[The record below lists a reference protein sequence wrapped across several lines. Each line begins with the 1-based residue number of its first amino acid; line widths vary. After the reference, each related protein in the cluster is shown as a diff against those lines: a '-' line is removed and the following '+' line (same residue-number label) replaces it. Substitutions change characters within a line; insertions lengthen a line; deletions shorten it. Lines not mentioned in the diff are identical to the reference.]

1 MNKITFSKILY
12 KRHQLPRWLKLSF
25 KILLGIFLF
34 IILAYMCLAFYVS
47 THKKEILASITAEIN
62 ENINGNLVAED
73 MDPTFLQGFPRISLR
88 LKNVIV
94 KDSLY
99 NDHKHTLLEAND
111 FNISINS
118 FAFLRG
124 ALEIR
129 KIEIENAKIYLFVD
143 ENGYSNSSI
152 FKSKA
157 EKKAEQPDGGSFAE
171 VKNFQ
176 LHNVTFVSDNQK
188 GKKLFQFIINDLN
201 GKLKYDSEGWDAD
214 IKLDALAK
222 SLAFNTK
229 HGSFIE
235 NKKLN
240 GKFDIRY
247 NEEAENIVIS
257 PNDLD
262 IGEDEFNIKGKFGIG
277 KKNSQFSIGI
287 IANGILWRNAS
298 NLLSNNISK
307 QLDRF
312 DLEKPIDVTCD
323 IVGDLNSQGDPLI
336 YVKAKIKDNRLHIPD
351 GIVDN
356 CNFTGIFTNEFVKG
370 KGFDDPNSAVKLL
383 NFTGNYKEI
392 PFTIDAAI
400 INDFNKP
407 MASGTFKSQFP
418 LEKLSNAVDKDL
430 LVFSK
435 GTADVSLKFKAD
447 IVNLEITKPIFSG
460 LVNIKEGDVTYTPR
474 NLRFKNTNVALD
486 FTEKALL
493 IKNITLQ
500 SGKSVVNMEGDVENF
515 LNLYYTDPERIV
527 LNWKVRSPQ
536 LHLGEFL
543 SFLGSRKTTRVVK
556 KKTNKS
562 TLTENLNFL
571 FEKSNVAMN
580 VQVDKFYYNKF
591 YATDVKANV
600 LLSETGMFIK
610 NAHVNHAG
618 GFLDVNGSLIQ
629 GKTQNKFAINA
640 LVKNVNIE
648 KFFHAF
654 NNFGMES
661 MSSKNLR
668 GFLYS
673 KANIT
678 GSISNDGKLVT
689 NSMNGTIDFD
699 LQKGALV
706 NFEALKSAGKFAFP
720 FRDLDNIT
728 FTNLNGKLDITGEK
742 VKIHPMKINSSVLNM
757 DLAGIY
763 SFGKGTNIVLDVPL
777 RNPKKDK
784 DITDEELLEERR
796 NRGIVIHLLAS
807 DDDEDGKVKI
817 KLVSKKTSENAVET
831 NKSE

>member
-1 MNKITFSKILY
+1 MSKTTLSKILE
-12 KRHQLPRWLKLSF
+12 KRNQIPRWLKLSF
-25 KILLGIFLF
+25 KILFGIFLF
-34 IILAYMCLAFYVS
+34 IIVAYMSLAFYVN
-47 THKKEILASITAEIN
+47 THKKEILASITAKIN
-62 ENINGNLVAED
+62 ENINGKLVAES

-99 NDHKHTLLEAND
+99 NNHKHTLLTAND
-111 FNISINS
+111 FNISVNS

-129 KIEIENAKIYLFVD
+129 KIQIEDAKIYLFVD

-157 EKKAEQPDGGSFAE
+157 EKKAEDSNGDSFAE

-176 LHNVTFVSDNQK
+176 LRNVTFVSDNQK
-188 GKKLFQFIINDLN
+188 GRKLMQFIINDLDGN
-201 GKLKYDSEGWDAD
+201 LKYDSDGWDAD
-214 IKLDALAK
+214 VKLDAFAK

-240 GKFDIRY
+240 GNFEIRY
-247 NEEAENIVIS
+247 NEEAENIVIA
-257 PNDLD
+257 PNDLN
-262 IGEDEFNIKGKFGIG
+262 IGDDEFNIKGKFNIG
-277 KKNSQFSIGI
+277 KNNSEFSIGI
-287 IANGILWRNAS
+287 IADGILWKNAS

-312 DLEKPIDVTCD
+312 YLEKPIDVTCD
-323 IVGDLNSQGDPLI
+323 IVGDLNSEGDPLI

-370 KGFDDPNSAVKLL
+370 NGFTDPNSAVKLI
-383 NFTGNYKEI
+383 NFTGEYQEI
-392 PFTIDAAI
+392 PFTIDSAI

-407 MASGTFKSQFP
+407 MASGTLKSKFP
-418 LEKLSNAVDKDL
+418 LEKLAKAIDKDL
-430 LVFSK
+430 LLFSK
-435 GTADVSLKFKAD
+435 GTASLSLDFKAD
-447 IVNLEITKPIFSG
+447 IVNLELTKPRFSG
-460 LVNIKEGDVTYTPR
+460 LVNIKDGDVMYVPR

-486 FTEKALL
+486 FTDQALY

-500 SGKSVVNMEGDVENF
+500 SGKSVVNMEGDIQNF

-527 LNWKVRSPQ
+527 LNWKVKSPQ

-543 SFLGSRKTTRVVK
+543 GFLGNRKTTRVAK

-562 TLTENLNFL
+562 SFSENLNFL

-580 VQVDKFYYNKF
+580 LQVDKFFYNKF

-610 NAHVNHAG
+610 NARVNHAG
-618 GFLDVNGSLIQ
+618 GFMDVNGSLIQ
-629 GKTQNKFAINA
+629 GKTQNKFAVNA

-648 KFFHAF
+648 KFFYAF

-668 GFLYS
+668 GFLFS

-728 FTNLNGKLDITGEK
+728 FEKLDGKLDITGEK

-763 SFGKGTNIVLDVPL
+763 SFGKGTNIALDVPL

-807 DDDEDGKVKI
+807 DDEDGKVKI
-817 KLVSKKTSENAVET
+817 KLVSKKTSVDAVEN
-831 NKSE
+831 NK

>member
-1 MNKITFSKILY
+1 MNKTTFPKILE
-12 KRHQLPRWLKLSF
+12 KRHKLPRWLKLLL
-25 KILLGIFLF
+25 KILFGIFLF
-34 IILAYMCLAFYVS
+34 IIVAYMALAFYVN

-62 ENINGNLVAED
+62 ENINGKLVAES

-99 NDHKHTLLEAND
+99 NDHKHTLLEANE

-129 KIEIENAKIYLFVD
+129 KIEIEDAKIYLFVD

-176 LHNVTFVSDNQK
+176 LHNVSFVSDNQK

-201 GKLKYDSEGWDAD
+201 GKLKYDSDGWDAD
-214 IKLDALAK
+214 IKLDAFAK

-240 GKFDIRY
+240 GNFDIRY

-262 IGEDEFNIKGKFGIG
+262 IGDDEFNIKGKFNIG
-277 KKNSQFSIGI
+277 KKNSEFSIGI
-287 IANGILWRNAS
+287 VADGILWKNAS

-323 IVGDLNSQGDPLI
+323 IGGDLNSEGDPLI

-370 KGFDDPNSAVKLL
+370 KGFNDPNSAVKLL

-392 PFTIDAAI
+392 PFTVDTAI
-400 INDFNKP
+400 INDFSKP
-407 MASGTFKSQFP
+407 IASGTFKSQFP

-430 LVFSK
+430 LVFSN

-460 LVNIKEGDVTYTPR
+460 LVNIKDGDVTYAPR

-500 SGKSVVNMEGDVENF
+500 SGKSVVNMEGDIENF

-527 LNWKVRSPQ
+527 LNWKVKSPQ

-543 SFLGSRKTTRVVK
+543 GFLGSRKTTRIAK
-556 KKTNKS
+556 KKTSKS
-562 TLTENLNFL
+562 TLSENLNFL

-580 VQVDKFYYNKF
+580 VQVDKFFYNKF

-610 NAHVNHAG
+610 NARVNHAG
-618 GFLDVNGSLIQ
+618 GFMDVNGSLTQ
-629 GKTQNKFAINA
+629 GKTLNKFAINA

-648 KFFHAF
+648 KFFYAF

-673 KANIT
+673 QANIT

-763 SFGKGTNIVLDVPL
+763 SFGKGTNIALDVPL

-807 DDDEDGKVKI
+807 DDEDGKVKI

>member
-1 MNKITFSKILY
+1 MNKNTFSEILSR
-12 KRHQLPRWLKLSF
+12 RHQLPRWLRLSL
-25 KILLGIFLF
+25 KILFGIFIL
-34 IILAYMCLAFYVS
+34 IILAYLSLAFYVN
-47 THKKEILASITAEIN
+47 THKKEILASVTAEIN
-62 ENINGNLVAED
+62 ENINGELVAES

-88 LKNVIV
+88 LKNVVI

-99 NDHKHTLLEAND
+99 HSHKHTLLQAND

-129 KIEIENAKIYLFVD
+129 KIEIENAKIYLFID

-157 EKKAEQPDGGSFAE
+157 EKKAENSDEGSFAE

-176 LHNVTFVSDNQK
+176 LHNVTFVSDNK
-188 GKKLFQFIINDLN
+188 NRNKLFHFIVKDLN
-201 GKLKYDSEGWDAD
+201 GKLKYDSDGWDAD
-214 IKLDALAK
+214 IKLDAFAK

-240 GKFDIRY
+240 GNFEIRY
-247 NEEAENIVIS
+247 NEEVENIVIS
-257 PNDLD
+257 PNDLE
-262 IGEDEFNIKGKFGIG
+262 IGENTFNIKGKFNIG
-277 KKNSQFSIGI
+277 KKNSEFSIGI
-287 IANGILWRNAS
+287 IANQILWKEAS

-323 IVGDLNSQGDPLI
+323 IVGDLDSEGDPLI
-336 YVKAKIKDNRLHIPD
+336 YVKAKIKHNRLHIPD
-351 GIVDN
+351 GIIDN
-356 CNFTGIFTNEFVKG
+356 CNFTGIFTNEFIKG
-370 KGFDDPNSAVKLL
+370 KGFDDPNSVVKLQ
-383 NFTGNYKEI
+383 NFTGEYKQV
-392 PFTIDAAI
+392 PFQVDSAI

-407 MASGTFKSQFP
+407 IASGTLKSQFP
-418 LEKLSNAVDKDL
+418 LEKLNNAIDKDL
-430 LVFSK
+430 LIFSK
-435 GTADVSLKFKAD
+435 GTAGLSLNFKAD
-447 IVNLEITKPIFSG
+447 IVNLELTKPQFSG
-460 LVNIKEGDVTYTPR
+460 LVNIKDGDVTYAPR

-486 FTEKALL
+486 FTDKALL

-500 SGKSVVNMEGDVENF
+500 SGKSVVNMEGDIENF
-515 LNLYYTDPERIV
+515 LNLYYIDPERIV
-527 LNWKVRSPQ
+527 LNWKVKSPQ

-543 SFLGSRKTTRVVK
+543 GFLGSRKTTRIAQ
-556 KKTNKS
+556 KKTSKS
-562 TLTENLNFL
+562 TLSENLNFL

-591 YATDVKANV
+591 YATNVKANV
-600 LLSETGMFIK
+600 LLSQTGMAIK
-610 NAHVNHAG
+610 NAHINHAG
-618 GFLDVNGSLIQ
+618 GFMDVNGSLTQ

-668 GFLYS
+668 GFLFS

-706 NFEALKSAGKFAFP
+706 NFEAIKSAGKFAFP

-728 FTNLNGKLDITGEK
+728 FEKLDGKLDITGEK
-742 VKIHPMKINSSVLNM
+742 VKIHPMKINSSVLNI

-777 RNPKKDK
+777 RNPKRDK

-807 DDDEDGKVKI
+807 DDEDGKVKI
-817 KLVSKKTSENAVET
+817 KLVSKKTSENAVESGKT
-831 NKSE
+831 E

>member
-1 MNKITFSKILY
+1 MNKTTFPKILE
-12 KRHQLPRWLKLSF
+12 KRHKLPRWLKLSF
-25 KILLGIFLF
+25 KILFGIFLF
-34 IILAYMCLAFYVS
+34 IIVAYMALAFYVN

-62 ENINGNLVAED
+62 ENINGKLVAES

-99 NDHKHTLLEAND
+99 SDHKHTLLEAND

-129 KIEIENAKIYLFVD
+129 KIEIEDAKIYLFVD

-176 LHNVTFVSDNQK
+176 LHNVSFVSDNQK

-201 GKLKYDSEGWDAD
+201 GKLKYDSDGWDAD
-214 IKLDALAK
+214 IKLDAFAK

-240 GKFDIRY
+240 GNFDIRY

-262 IGEDEFNIKGKFGIG
+262 IGDDEFNIKGKFNIG
-277 KKNSQFSIGI
+277 KKNSEFSIGI
-287 IANGILWRNAS
+287 VADGILWKNAS

-323 IVGDLNSQGDPLI
+323 IVGDLNSEGDPLI

-370 KGFDDPNSAVKLL
+370 KGFTDPNSAVKLL

-392 PFTIDAAI
+392 PFTVDTAI
-400 INDFNKP
+400 INDFSKP
-407 MASGTFKSQFP
+407 IASGTFKSQFP

-430 LVFSK
+430 LVFSN

-460 LVNIKEGDVTYTPR
+460 LVNIKDGDVTYAPR

-500 SGKSVVNMEGDVENF
+500 SGKSVVNMEGDIENF

-527 LNWKVRSPQ
+527 LNWKVKSPQ

-543 SFLGSRKTTRVVK
+543 GFLGSRKTTRIAK
-556 KKTNKS
+556 KKTSKS
-562 TLTENLNFL
+562 TLSENLNFL

-580 VQVDKFYYNKF
+580 VQVDKFFYNKF

-600 LLSETGMFIK
+600 LLSETGIFIK
-610 NAHVNHAG
+610 NARVNHAR
-618 GFLDVNGSLIQ
+618 GFMDVNGSLTQ
-629 GKTQNKFAINA
+629 GKTLNKFTINA

-648 KFFHAF
+648 KFFYAF

-763 SFGKGTNIVLDVPL
+763 SFGKGTNIALDVPL

-807 DDDEDGKVKI
+807 DDEDGKVKI

>member
-1 MNKITFSKILY
+1 MS
-12 KRHQLPRWLKLSF
+12 
-25 KILLGIFLF
+25 
-34 IILAYMCLAFYVS
+34 LAFYVN

-62 ENINGNLVAED
+62 ESINGKLTAGS

-88 LKNVIV
+88 LKNVVV

-99 NDHKHTLLEAND
+99 NDHKHTLLTAND

-129 KIEIENAKIYLFVD
+129 KIQIEDAKIYLFVD

-157 EKKAEQPDGGSFAE
+157 EKKAEQSDGGSFAE

-188 GKKLFQFIINDLN
+188 GKKLMQFIINDLDGN
-201 GKLKYDSEGWDAD
+201 LKYDSDGWDANV
-214 IKLDALAK
+214 KLDAMAK

-229 HGSFIE
+229 HGSFI
-235 NKKLN
+235 KDKTLN

-247 NEEAENIVIS
+247 NEEAENIVIA
-257 PNDLD
+257 PNDLN
-262 IGEDEFNIKGKFGIG
+262 IGDDEFNIKGKFNIG
-277 KKNSQFSIGI
+277 KKNSEFSIGI
-287 IANGILWRNAS
+287 VANQILWKDAS

-323 IVGDLNSQGDPLI
+323 IVGDLNSEGDPLI

-370 KGFDDPNSAVKLL
+370 NGFTDPNSAVKLM
-383 NFTGNYKEI
+383 NFKGEYKQV
-392 PFTIDAAI
+392 PFQVDSAI

-407 MASGTFKSQFP
+407 IASGTLKSQFP
-418 LEKLSNAVDKDL
+418 LEKLNTAIDKDL

-435 GTADVSLKFKAD
+435 GTANLSLDFKAD
-447 IVNLEITKPIFSG
+447 IVNLELTKPRFSG
-460 LVNIKEGDVTYTPR
+460 LVNIKDGDVMYAPR

-486 FTEKALL
+486 FTDQALY

-500 SGKSVVNMEGDVENF
+500 SGKSVVNMEGDIQNF
-515 LNLYYTDPERIV
+515 LNMYYTDPERIV

-543 SFLGSRKTTRVVK
+543 GFLGNRKTTRVVK
-556 KKTNKS
+556 SKSNKS
-562 TLTENLNFL
+562 SFSENLNFL

-600 LLSETGMFIK
+600 FLSQTGMEIK
-610 NAHVNHAG
+610 NAHVSHAG
-618 GFLDVNGSLIQ
+618 GFMDVNGSLIQ
-629 GKTQNKFAINA
+629 GKTQNKFAVNA

-648 KFFHAF
+648 KFFYAF

-661 MSSKNLR
+661 MSSKNLK

-673 KANIT
+673 KANVS
-678 GSISNDGKLVT
+678 GSITNDGKLVA

-706 NFEALKSAGKFAFP
+706 NFEAVKSAGKFAFP

-728 FTNLNGKLDITGEK
+728 FEKLDGKLEINGEK
-742 VKIHPMKINSSVLNM
+742 VKIYPMKINSSVLNM

-796 NRGIVIHLLAS
+796 NKGIVIHLLAS
-807 DDDEDGKVKI
+807 DDEDGKVKI
-817 KLVSKKTSENAVET
+817 KLVSKKTSENAVEQ
-831 NKSE
+831 